1 MKLLIEGKYM
11 KLINITLNKVA
22 HILIS
27 KIVQYLSDAD
37 SSFEFWFNSWIWF
50 MFLCWGECLGLGEG
64 FIVDITT
71 LLEMCIEN

>member
-1 MKLLIEGKYM
+1 MKLLFEGKYM
-11 KLINITLNKVA
+11 KLINITLNEVA

-37 SSFEFWFNSWIWF
+37 PSFEFWFNSWIWF